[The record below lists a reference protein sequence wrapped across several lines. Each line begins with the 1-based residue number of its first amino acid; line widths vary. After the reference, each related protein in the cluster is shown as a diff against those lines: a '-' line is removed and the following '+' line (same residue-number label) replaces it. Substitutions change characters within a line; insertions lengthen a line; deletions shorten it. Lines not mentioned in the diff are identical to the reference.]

1 MQNLTRYVPLLIALT
16 MLADAGHANEPA
28 GQSLVIATKVSP
40 PFAIKEPDGRWTG
53 ISIELWE
60 RVTEELE
67 LPPPS
72 YREMTLDQMFTAL
85 ERGEVSAAVA
95 AISVT
100 PEREKRVDFS
110 HPYHNTGLGVAV
122 SAKHSGGLWS
132 TLLSRLLTWKALA
145 VLAGSVLWLVLIGAI
160 FWLAE
165 RRANPLYKDAGPRKG
180 IGLGIWW
187 ALTVLLG
194 NKGVLPTSPIS
205 RVLAFG
211 GMLTSVLLLVTVT
224 GAIASYLTVS
234 QLDSLIRQPQD
245 LRHLRVVAPADT
257 TSADFLREMRVSYA
271 PVADAAAGMDS
282 VARGRADAVVHD
294 APVLKYFANTTYLNR
309 LTVLPLIF
317 RRQEYA
323 IALPRG
329 SELRKPI
336 NEALLRLRQ
345 QPWWDELLHR
355 YLGTPG

>member
-1 MQNLTRYVPLLIALT
+1 V
-16 MLADAGHANEPA
+16 
-28 GQSLVIATKVSP
+28 VATKVSP

-60 RVTEELE
+60 RVAGELE
-67 LPPPS
+67 LPPPT
-72 YREMTLDQMFTAL
+72 YREMTLEQMFSAL
-85 ERGEVSAAVA
+85 ETGQVSAAVA

-100 PEREKRVDFS
+100 PEREQRVDFT

-122 SAKHSGGLWS
+122 SATRSGGLWN
-132 TLLSRLLTWKALA
+132 TLVSRLLTWKALA
-145 VLAGSVLWLVLIGAI
+145 VIVVGVLWLVMIGAI

-165 RRANPLYKDAGPRKG
+165 RRSNPLYRDAGPRKG
-180 IGLGIWW
+180 IGLGVWW

-194 NKGVLPTSPIS
+194 NKGVLPSSPVS

-245 LRHLRVVAPADT
+245 LRHLRIVAPPET
-257 TSADFLREMRVSYA
+257 TSADFLRQIRVSFA

-282 VARGRADAVVHD
+282 VARGHADAIVYD
-294 APVLKYFANTTYLNR
+294 APVLKYLANTTFTNR

-329 SELRKPI
+329 SKLRKPV
-336 NEALLRLRQ
+336 NKTLLQLRQ
-345 QPWWDELLHR
+345 QKWWEDLLHR
-355 YLGTPG
+355 YLGAPG